1 MMTKVS
7 LLISYPLSK
16 ICRRTPQSVLL
27 FEHCFSISYK
37 NKSPC
42 IQLDI
47 IMTNIRRSREQC
59 KRACSIGIAEA
70 PPDMRP
76 CRIYAEAE
84 SNANELARLA
94 LPRRH
99 RICAM
104 PNIRRSREQCNRAGP
119 FWVRFSMA
127 WALRRLHERKPPSIG
142 LR

>member
-1 MMTKVS
+1 MTKVS

-27 FEHCFSISYK
+27 FEHCFLISYK

-70 PPDMRP
+70 PPDMRRS
-76 CRIYAEAE
+76 RIYAEAE

-99 RICAM
+99 RICGHAEYTQKPRAM
-104 PNIRRSREQCNRAGP
+104 PIEQA
-119 FWVRFSMA
+119 RFGFASA
-127 WALRRLHERKPPSIG
+127 WLGHCGDFTNASPRP
-142 LR
+142 